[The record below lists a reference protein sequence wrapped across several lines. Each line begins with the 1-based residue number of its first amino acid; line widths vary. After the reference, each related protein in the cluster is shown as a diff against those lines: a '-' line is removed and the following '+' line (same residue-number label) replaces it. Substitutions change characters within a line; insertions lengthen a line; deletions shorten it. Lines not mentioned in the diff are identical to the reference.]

1 MCVKMCGLSSWFV
14 WRARLRRL
22 VVLFMVL
29 LAGCQALGQNVSS
42 STLPNRLISL
52 WESVEGHLNSADEI
66 QPFQFVATKGD
77 AISAHALGAGTFR
90 LTLQAANGNVLA
102 QDANPLQATIPDNG
116 IYTVLV
122 QASAAGD
129 YELSLIY
136 TDRPNPADYTPTPQ
150 PTAIVTPSP
159 TPPYYARLG
168 LFVAELEGGQSP
180 DGKFDAPEVQ
190 HVYTFVGKSG
200 QYLGLFM
207 ERLSGTVDPV
217 VHVYTPAG
225 DELAADDNSGG
236 NRAAL
241 LRNVQLPTD
250 GLYSIQAWGR
260 GFAGSYRLA
269 LNLGTGLI
277 NVTPEFLPTATST
290 ALVDE
295 VLLPTIAP
303 ALAGQSLVDHVPVL
317 GVIERKGDFDRYPI
331 TVTQGQLITIGAR
344 PDVNFRVKLELF
356 DPEGL
361 LIATATPAN
370 SNANGDALIPALL
383 AAQSGTYVA
392 FITGDADSIG
402 GYSISY
408 GVGFSHS
415 EVRRGE
421 TVPDQVYT
429 GNIQR
434 RGLSELW
441 TLELKQNDV
450 ISAAASIGQG
460 DLDPVLELI
469 APDGALVA
477 MDDNGGG
484 NRDAQIA
491 SALAPVGGR
500 YHLRVTSVNA
510 SGQGGYTLVWR
521 IISRPPTATPAPGT
535 VLLLS
540 YDDSVPANTY
550 QYYSFYGQARTQIE
564 VRVMAQ
570 PGSPLDAVAALL
582 APDGS
587 VLAQGDDED
596 NHINPRF
603 TATLPGDGTYRV
615 RVNGYLTSGTFTL
628 TVNQLFS
635 R

>member
-1 MCVKMCGLSSWFV
+1 M
-14 WRARLRRL
+14 RRL
-22 VVLFMVL
+22 VILFVIF
-29 LAGCQALGQNVSS
+29 LAGCQALGQNASGS
-42 STLPNRLISL
+42 MLPNRLINI
-52 WESVEGHLNSADEI
+52 WESAKGHLNSADEI
-66 QPFQFVATKGD
+66 QPFQFVASKDD
-77 AISAHALGAGTFR
+77 AISAHALGAGTFW
-90 LTLQAANGNVLA
+90 LTLQNANGNVLA
-102 QDANPLQATIPDNG
+102 QNANPLAATIPDDG
-116 IYTVLV
+116 VYTVLV
-122 QASAAGD
+122 QALAAGD
-129 YELSLIY
+129 YELSLVY
-136 TDRPNPADYTPTPQ
+136 TDRPNPADYTPTPK
-150 PTAIVTPSP
+150 PTAVVTPST

-168 LFVAELEGGQSP
+168 TFVSQISDGQTA
-180 DGKFDAPEVQ
+180 DGKLEAPEVQ
-190 HVYTFVGKSG
+190 HVYTFMGKAG
-200 QYLGLFM
+200 QYLGLYM
-207 ERLSGTVDPV
+207 ERVSGTVDPV
-217 VHVYTPAG
+217 VHVYTPTG
-225 DELAADDNSGG
+225 DELASDDNSGG

-241 LRNVQLPTD
+241 LRNVQLPVD
-250 GLYSIQAWGR
+250 GLYSVQAWGR
-260 GFAGSYRLA
+260 GFAGSYRLS
-269 LNLGTGLI
+269 LNLASQLVT
-277 NVTPEFLPTATST
+277 VTPEFSLISSPT

-295 VLLPTIAP
+295 ILLPTIAP
-303 ALAGQSLVDHVPVL
+303 AQSGQSLVDHIPVL

-331 TVTQGQLITIGAR
+331 TVTQGQLITIAAR
-344 PDVNFRVKLELF
+344 PDANFRVKLELF

-361 LIATATPAN
+361 LIATAMPAN

-392 FITGDADSIG
+392 FVTGENDSIG

-421 TVPDQVYT
+421 TVADQLYS

-441 TLELKQNDV
+441 TLELNQNDV
-450 ISAAASIGQG
+450 ISAAASVGQG

-484 NRDAQIA
+484 ERDAQIA

-521 IISRPPTATPAPGT
+521 IVSRPPTPTPVPGT
-535 VLLLS
+535 VRLLS
-540 YDDSVPANTY
+540 YDDRASANTY
-550 QYYSFYGQARTQIE
+550 QYYTFYGQAGTQVE
-564 VRVMAQ
+564 VHVIAQ
-570 PGSPLDAVAALL
+570 PGSTLDAVAALL

-603 TATLPGDGTYRV
+603 TATLPANGTYRV
-615 RVNGYLTSGTFTL
+615 RVNGYLTSGAFTL
-628 TVNQLFS
+628 TVNSLYS

>member
-1 MCVKMCGLSSWFV
+1 MEVG
-14 WRARLRRL
+14 LRRL
-22 VVLFMVL
+22 IVLFVVL
-29 LAGCQALGQNVSS
+29 LAGCQALGQNANSS
-42 STLPNRLISL
+42 MLPNRLINI
-52 WESVEGHLNSADEI
+52 WESAKGHLNNTDEI
-66 QPFQFVATKGD
+66 QPFQFVAIKGD
-77 AISAHALGAGTFR
+77 VISAHALGTASFR
-90 LTLQAANGNVLA
+90 LTLQSANGSVLGEN
-102 QDANPLQATIPDNG
+102 ANPLAVTIPDDG
-116 IYTVLV
+116 IYTLLL
-122 QASAAGD
+122 QASTASD
-129 YELSLIY
+129 YQLSLVY
-136 TDRPNPADYTPTPQ
+136 TDRPNPADYTPTPK
-150 PTAIVTPSP
+150 PTAIVTPSA

-168 LFVAELEGGQSP
+168 TFMSELTDGQTP
-180 DGKFDAPEVQ
+180 DGTFDAPEVQ
-190 HVYTFVGKSG
+190 HVYTFVGKAG
-200 QYLGLFM
+200 QYLGLYM
-207 ERLSGTVDPV
+207 QRLSGTVDPV
-217 VHVYTPAG
+217 VHVYTPTG
-225 DELAADDNSGG
+225 DELASDDNSGG

-241 LRNVQLPTD
+241 LRNVQLPAN

-260 GFAGSYRLA
+260 GFAGNYRLA
-269 LNLGTGLI
+269 FNLGTSLI
-277 NVTPEFLPTATST
+277 TVTPQFLPISSPT

-303 ALAGQSLVDHVPVL
+303 AVTGQSLVDHLPVL
-317 GVIERKGDFDRYPI
+317 GVIERKGDFDRYPF
-331 TVTQGQLITIGAR
+331 TLTQGQLITIGAR
-344 PDVNFRVKLELF
+344 PDSNFRVKLELF

-361 LIATATPAN
+361 LVATVTPAN

-383 AAQSGTYVA
+383 ATQSGTYVA
-392 FITGDADSIG
+392 FVTGEGDSIG

-421 TVPDQVYT
+421 TGADQVYT

-441 TLELKQNDV
+441 TLELNQNDV
-450 ISAAASIGQG
+450 ISAAASVGQG
-460 DLDPVLELI
+460 DLDPVLELL

-477 MDDNGGG
+477 MDDNSGGE
-484 NRDAQIA
+484 RDAQIA

-521 IISRPPTATPAPGT
+521 IISRPPTPTPAPGT

-540 YDDSVPANTY
+540 YDDSVPANSY
-550 QYYSFYGQARTQIE
+550 QYYAFYAQAGTQVE

-570 PGSPLDAVAALL
+570 PGSSLDAVAALM

-587 VLAQGDDED
+587 VVAQGDDED

-603 TATLPGDGTYRV
+603 TATLPTDGTYRV
-615 RVNGYLTSGTFTL
+615 RVNGYLTSGAFTL

-635 R
+635 RK

>member
-1 MCVKMCGLSSWFV
+1 M
-14 WRARLRRL
+14 RRL
-22 VVLFMVL
+22 VILCLFL
-29 LAGCQALGQNVSS
+29 LVGCQALGQNASS
-42 STLPNRLISL
+42 LMLSNRLISI
-52 WESVEGHLNSADEI
+52 WESAKGHLNSADEV

-77 AISAHALGAGTFR
+77 AISAHVLGGSTFHM
-90 LTLQAANGNVLA
+90 TLQAADGTVIA
-102 QDANPLQATIPDNG
+102 QNINPLEATIPDDG

-122 QASAAGD
+122 QAAVATD

-136 TDRPNPADYTPTPQ
+136 MDRPNPADATPTPK
-150 PTAIVTPSP
+150 PTAIVTPSA

-168 LFVAELEGGQSP
+168 TFIAALTDGQTP
-180 DGKFDAPEVQ
+180 DGQFDAPEVQ
-190 HVYTFVGKSG
+190 HVYTFIGKAG
-200 QYLGLFM
+200 QYLGLRM
-207 ERLSGTVDPV
+207 DRVSGTVDPV
-217 VHVYTPAG
+217 IHVYTPTG
-225 DELAADDNSGG
+225 DELASDDNSGG
-236 NRAAL
+236 NRSAL
-241 LRNVQLPTD
+241 LRNIQLPVD

-260 GFAGSYRLA
+260 GFAGSYHLVF
-269 LNLGTGLI
+269 NLGAELS
-277 NVTPEFLPTATST
+277 TATPQFSPIAT
-290 ALVDE
+290 ATASVDE
-295 VLLPTIAP
+295 ILQPTIAP
-303 ALAGQSLVDHVPVL
+303 AQSGQPLLDHVPVS

-331 TVTQGQLITIGAR
+331 TVTHGQLITIGVR
-344 PDVNFRVKLELF
+344 PDSSFKVKLELF

-361 LIATATPAN
+361 LLVSVTPAN
-370 SNANGDALIPALL
+370 SNADGDALIPALL

-392 FITGDADSIG
+392 FVTGESNSTG

-415 EVRRGE
+415 EIRRGE
-421 TVPDQVYT
+421 TVADQLYN

-434 RGLSELW
+434 PGLSEVW
-441 TLELKQNDV
+441 TLELNQNDV

-460 DLDPVLELI
+460 SLDPVLELI

-510 SGQGGYTLVWR
+510 SGRGSYTLVWR
-521 IISRPPTATPAPGT
+521 IISRPPTPTPAPGT
-535 VLLLS
+535 VLMLS

-550 QYYSFYGQARTQIE
+550 QYYSFYGQADTQVE

-587 VLAQGDDED
+587 VVGQGDDED

-603 TATLPGDGTYRV
+603 TATLPSNGTYKV
-615 RVNGYLTSGTFTL
+615 RVNGYLTSGAFML
-628 TVNQLFS
+628 TVNQLYS